1 MSLIEV
7 RHTYADVR
15 LAVSSIDTAIL
26 GAIAGFTIFLGLPIG
41 RLRNPSTGS
50 RALLN
55 ATATGVLLFLF
66 WDVVTHAAEPVETA
80 LTAVTRDGTGSW
92 GRFGALAAVA
102 VGGLAVGLMTL
113 VYYERRISGVGAP
126 SRPHGPGAA
135 GVAEFTEAHVS
146 DPVAAAR
153 RLAMLIA
160 VGIGLHNFSEGLA
173 IGQAAASG
181 EISLAVLL
189 IVGFGLHNAT
199 EGFGIVAPLTG
210 QSERPSWGFL
220 WLLGVIGGGPTLI
233 GTIIGQSFVN
243 DTVSV
248 AFLALAAGS
257 ILYVIVQLLRVAQSI
272 GRRELTYWGL
282 LLGLLLGFATD
293 FLIVAAG
300 A

>member
-1 MSLIEV
+1 MSSVDI
-7 RHTYADVR
+7 
-15 LAVSSIDTAIL
+15 AIL

-41 RLRNPSTGS
+41 RLRSPSTGT

-66 WDVVTHAAEPVETA
+66 WDVVSHAVDPVETA

-92 GRFGALAAVA
+92 GRFAALAAVA
-102 VGGLAVGLMTL
+102 IGGLALGLMTL
-113 VYYERRISGVGAP
+113 VYYERRTAGAGAP
-126 SRPHGPGAA
+126 GRRHGPGAA
-135 GVAEFTEAHVS
+135 GVAEFTEPRVS
-146 DPVAAAR
+146 DPVATAR

-160 VGIGLHNFSEGLA
+160 IGIGLHNFSEGLA
-173 IGQAAASG
+173 IGQSAASG

-199 EGFGIVAPLTG
+199 EGFGIVAPMTG
-210 QSERPSWGFL
+210 QPERPSWGFL
-220 WLLGVIGGGPTLI
+220 GLLGVIGGGPTFI

-243 DTVSV
+243 DTLSV

-257 ILYVIVQLLRVAQSI
+257 ILYVIVQLLRVAHNI

-282 LLGLLLGFATD
+282 LLGLLLGFTTD
-293 FLIVAAG
+293 FVIVAAG